1 MLVKLNKEKV
11 LFLSKKSIIF
21 CLDENILFSGVQ
33 FKIHLFIFLSFLS
46 RLHMNFLCGQQN
58 LWIWAKHEK
67 PEGYRQASK
76 IPLPNGM
83 TKRLCDLLLLAR
95 WCVGTKHLRVFFLL
109 KKTKQNKTVLTL
121 STSSDSLYW
130 EKYPKVDFVPLFLG
144 KELCVLLKIV
154 LTFSFKWLMIIKGL
168 GIGTWTQ
175 EPELSTTCPLGKQ
188 RLAEE

>member
-1 MLVKLNKEKV
+1 MLVKINKEKV

-21 CLDENILFSGVQ
+21 CFDENILFSGVQ

-76 IPLPNGM
+76 NPLPNGM

-95 WCVGTKHLRVFFLL
+95 WCVGTKSRKHLRVFFFLK
-109 KKTKQNKTVLTL
+109 KKTKQN
-121 STSSDSLYW
+121 STHSEYIIRLL
-130 EKYPKVDFVPLFLG
+130 VLG
-144 KELCVLLKIV
+144 KISQSGFCASLPRKGTVCAIENCSHFLLQMAHDYQGAGDRDV
-154 LTFSFKWLMIIKGL
+154 DS
-168 GIGTWTQ
+168 GT
-175 EPELSTTCPLGKQ
+175 
-188 RLAEE
+188 